1 MTEFLIRLKQ
11 RKLVQWALA
20 YVAFAFALIQ
30 VLDVVADS
38 YDWPHSAMHV
48 VFGLLALGL
57 AIALVLA
64 WYHGEKGRQRVSG
77 AELLLIALVLAIGG
91 GLLWRFGRSESPSA
105 TSRVAE
111 ATSPDAAVRKP
122 GSAIPI
128 PAKSIAVLP
137 FENLSSDKDNAYFSD
152 GMQDLILTKL
162 ADIGQLKVISRTSTM
177 KYASHPDDLKT
188 IAQQLGVATIL
199 EGSVQKAGNQ
209 VLINVQLIDA
219 KTDAHLWAQ
228 SYTRTLNNV
237 FGVEGEVAGQ
247 IATALK
253 AKLSPAETQR
263 LATGLSNDPAAN
275 DLFLHAEYLFNQGK
289 MNFDGALMKQA
300 VPLYRQAIAKAPDF
314 ALARARLAFAES
326 LLVFGAGAGEDV
338 QQLKTDARAQA
349 EQALVLAPDLVDAQ
363 LAMGYCDYY
372 IRGDYAAALTIFDA
386 VLKTHPNNVEA
397 LTVTGY
403 LLTRLGRVDAAIA
416 MLQQAFAH
424 DPRSSTTAS
433 ALGLEYLGAS
443 RYSEAEAA
451 YQHALA
457 LDPNNFNARFRYSQ
471 SILLA
476 NGDVTAALA
485 AVPPSDD
492 PRLQSWRIQLLTYQ
506 RKYQDALAL
515 LADIPDTPANFGS
528 GGKALAQADL
538 HRQAGDVAHAKPL
551 FEQALPLLRAQLTA
565 QAGND
570 MTDANVWMNIADA
583 ELGLG
588 HTAAGLAAI
597 VRAHALVTRTND
609 HINSASA
616 MPAFASLYAEAGRPD
631 LAVPLLE
638 KALTMPGIGSF
649 YSPVMLWTD
658 PAWDPIRHDPRFQ
671 ALLNQYAKYK
681 PAVIP
686 VAVPVSSSS
695 AAEGT
700 AHD

>member
-1 MTEFLIRLKQ
+1 
-11 RKLVQWALA
+11 
-20 YVAFAFALIQ
+20 
-30 VLDVVADS
+30 
-38 YDWPHSAMHV
+38 
-48 VFGLLALGL
+48 
-57 AIALVLA
+57 
-64 WYHGEKGRQRVSG
+64 
-77 AELLLIALVLAIGG
+77 
-91 GLLWRFGRSESPSA
+91 
-105 TSRVAE
+105 
-111 ATSPDAAVRKP
+111 
-122 GSAIPI
+122 
-128 PAKSIAVLP
+128 
-137 FENLSSDKDNAYFSD
+137 
-152 GMQDLILTKL
+152 
-162 ADIGQLKVISRTSTM
+162 
-177 KYASHPDDLKT
+177 
-188 IAQQLGVATIL
+188 
-199 EGSVQKAGNQ
+199 
-209 VLINVQLIDA
+209 
-219 KTDAHLWAQ
+219 
-228 SYTRTLNNV
+228 
-237 FGVEGEVAGQ
+237 
-247 IATALK
+247 
-253 AKLSPAETQR
+253 
-263 LATGLSNDPAAN
+263 
-275 DLFLHAEYLFNQGK
+275 

-326 LLVFGAGAGEDV
+326 LLVFDAGAGEDV

-349 EQALVLAPDLVDAQ
+349 EQALALAPDLVDAQ
-363 LAMGYCDYY
+363 LATGYCDYY

-386 VLKTHPNNVEA
+386 VLKTHPSNVEA
-397 LTVTGY
+397 LTATGY

-451 YQHALA
+451 YRHALA

-485 AVPPSDD
+485 AVPPSDN

-515 LADIPDTPANFGS
+515 VADIPDTPANFGS

-538 HRQAGDVAHAKPL
+538 YRQAGDVAHAKPL
-551 FEQALPLLRAQLTA
+551 FEQALPLLRAQLTP
-565 QAGND
+565 GND
-570 MTDANVWMNIADA
+570 MTDANVWMNIADG

-597 VRAHALVTRTND
+597 VGAHALVTRTND

-649 YSPVMLWTD
+649 YSPVMLWID

-671 ALLNQYAKYK
+671 ALLNQYAKFK

-686 VAVPVSSSS
+686 VAVPVSISS